1 MSNPEEL
8 IPILTVVAIVLVV
21 IIFVLIGI
29 WIFVVSR
36 EKKNNK
42 EKESGEDAEKNGMYN
57 MQSIMDFME
66 FEKIEDN
73 MIVQKKGKY
82 LMVLECQGINF
93 DLMSEMEMT
102 AVEQGFIEFL
112 NTLKFEIQLYVQ
124 TRTVNLE
131 DSLREYKLKFRDI
144 EDKYNVLQN
153 KYIQMKEAETGIY
166 SDKEIY
172 KAYVEYIRQKNKY
185 EYTRDIIADT
195 EKNSLN
201 SNVLHKKY
209 YIIISYYE
217 DEVNSQNY
225 SKDEIQNMVFNEL
238 YTRARSIMR
247 TLTRCEVNSKILDS
261 RALVELL
268 YNAYNRDDSDVF
280 STKMAMSS
288 GFDALYSTAPD
299 VLDKKMK
306 LINKQIEDE
315 GLKVANE
322 AISEARSDKEMM
334 IRIREENA
342 KNLIFDFAE
351 QLISENEDY
360 IGQDIAEDAK
370 VKVRRKQ
377 KTAEEGG
384 DNNETKEKK
393 TTTRRKKSVTN
404 Q

>member
-153 KYIQMKEAETGIY
+153 KYLQMKEAETGIY
-166 SDKEIY
+166 SEKEIY

-209 YIIISYYE
+209 YII
-217 DEVNSQNY
+217 
-225 SKDEIQNMVFNEL
+225 
-238 YTRARSIMR
+238 
-247 TLTRCEVNSKILDS
+247 
-261 RALVELL
+261 
-268 YNAYNRDDSDVF
+268 
-280 STKMAMSS
+280 
-288 GFDALYSTAPD
+288 
-299 VLDKKMK
+299 KK
-306 LINKQIEDE
+306 N
-315 GLKVANE
+315 
-322 AISEARSDKEMM
+322 
-334 IRIREENA
+334 
-342 KNLIFDFAE
+342 
-351 QLISENEDY
+351 
-360 IGQDIAEDAK
+360 
-370 VKVRRKQ
+370 
-377 KTAEEGG
+377 T
-384 DNNETKEKK
+384 
-393 TTTRRKKSVTN
+393 
-404 Q
+404 

>member
-217 DEVNSQNY
+217 DEVNTQNY

-342 KNLIFDFAE
+342 RNLIFDFAE

-377 KTAEEGG
+377 KEATKEGG
-384 DNNETKEKK
+384 KENEQEEKK
-393 TTTRRKKSVTN
+393 TRRGRTTKTK
-404 Q
+404 

>member
-131 DSLREYKLKFRDI
+131 DS
-144 EDKYNVLQN
+144 
-153 KYIQMKEAETGIY
+153 
-166 SDKEIY
+166 
-172 KAYVEYIRQKNKY
+172 
-185 EYTRDIIADT
+185 
-195 EKNSLN
+195 
-201 SNVLHKKY
+201 
-209 YIIISYYE
+209 
-217 DEVNSQNY
+217 
-225 SKDEIQNMVFNEL
+225 
-238 YTRARSIMR
+238 
-247 TLTRCEVNSKILDS
+247 
-261 RALVELL
+261 
-268 YNAYNRDDSDVF
+268 
-280 STKMAMSS
+280 
-288 GFDALYSTAPD
+288 
-299 VLDKKMK
+299 
-306 LINKQIEDE
+306 
-315 GLKVANE
+315 
-322 AISEARSDKEMM
+322 
-334 IRIREENA
+334 
-342 KNLIFDFAE
+342 
-351 QLISENEDY
+351 
-360 IGQDIAEDAK
+360 
-370 VKVRRKQ
+370 
-377 KTAEEGG
+377 
-384 DNNETKEKK
+384 
-393 TTTRRKKSVTN
+393 
-404 Q
+404 

>member
-8 IPILTVVAIVLVV
+8 IPILTVVAIILVV
-21 IIFVLIGI
+21 IIFALIGI

-217 DEVNSQNY
+217 DEVNTQNY

-342 KNLIFDFAE
+342 RNLIFDFAE

>member
-8 IPILTVVAIVLVV
+8 IPVLTIIAIILVV
-21 IIFVLIGI
+21 IIFILVGV
-29 WIFVVSR
+29 WFFVIYR
-36 EKKNNK
+36 EKKKSKDVDKNK
-42 EKESGEDAEKNGMYN
+42 KVNGVYDIK
-57 MQSIMDFME
+57 SIMDFME
-66 FEKIEDN
+66 FEKVEDN
-73 MIVQKKGKY
+73 MIIQKNGKY

-112 NTLKFEIQLYVQ
+112 NTLKFEIQIYVQ

-131 DSLREYKLKFRDI
+131 DSIREYKLKFRDI

-153 KYIQMKEAETGIY
+153 KYLQMKEAEPEIY
-166 SDKEIY
+166 SEKEIY
-172 KAYVEYIRQKNKY
+172 KAYFEYVRQRNKY
-185 EYTRDIIADT
+185 EYTKDIIADT
-195 EKNSLN
+195 EKSSLN

-209 YIIISYYE
+209 YIILSYYE
-217 DEVNSQNY
+217 SEVTTQNY

-238 YTRARSIMR
+238 YTRARSVMR
-247 TLTRCEVNSKILDS
+247 TLRRCEVNSKILDS

-268 YNAYNRDDSDVF
+268 YNAYNREDSDIF
-280 STKMAMSS
+280 STKMALNA

-299 VLDKKMK
+299 VLDKRMK

-322 AISEARSDKEMM
+322 AVSEARSDKEMM

-351 QLISENEDY
+351 QLISENQDY

-370 VKVRRKQ
+370 VKVRRKKQ
-377 KTAEEGG
+377 QATKEGG
-384 DNNETKEKK
+384 EDNEQEEKK
-393 TTTRRKKSVTN
+393 TRRRRTTTK

>member
-195 EKNSLN
+195 EK
-201 SNVLHKKY
+201 K
-209 YIIISYYE
+209 
-217 DEVNSQNY
+217 
-225 SKDEIQNMVFNEL
+225 
-238 YTRARSIMR
+238 
-247 TLTRCEVNSKILDS
+247 
-261 RALVELL
+261 
-268 YNAYNRDDSDVF
+268 
-280 STKMAMSS
+280 
-288 GFDALYSTAPD
+288 
-299 VLDKKMK
+299 
-306 LINKQIEDE
+306 
-315 GLKVANE
+315 
-322 AISEARSDKEMM
+322 
-334 IRIREENA
+334 
-342 KNLIFDFAE
+342 
-351 QLISENEDY
+351 
-360 IGQDIAEDAK
+360 
-370 VKVRRKQ
+370 
-377 KTAEEGG
+377 
-384 DNNETKEKK
+384 
-393 TTTRRKKSVTN
+393 
-404 Q
+404 

>member
-8 IPILTVVAIVLVV
+8 IPILTVVAIILVV
-21 IIFVLIGI
+21 IIFALIGI

-36 EKKNNK
+36 DKKK
-42 EKESGEDAEKNGMYN
+42 EKETDENAEKNGMYN

-131 DSLREYKLKFRDI
+131 DSLRDYKLKFRDI

-153 KYIQMKEAETGIY
+153 KYLQMKEAETGIY
-166 SDKEIY
+166 SEKEIY
-172 KAYVEYIRQKNKY
+172 KAYVEYVRQKNKY

-217 DEVNSQNY
+217 DEVNTQNY

-342 KNLIFDFAE
+342 RNLIFDFAE

>member
-153 KYIQMKEAETGIY
+153 KYLQMKEAETGIY

-299 VLDKKMK
+299 VLDKRMK

>member
-153 KYIQMKEAETGIY
+153 KYLQMKEAETGIY
-166 SDKEIY
+166 SEKEIY

-280 STKMAMSS
+280 STKMT
-288 GFDALYSTAPD
+288 GIL
-299 VLDKKMK
+299 
-306 LINKQIEDE
+306 
-315 GLKVANE
+315 
-322 AISEARSDKEMM
+322 
-334 IRIREENA
+334 
-342 KNLIFDFAE
+342 
-351 QLISENEDY
+351 
-360 IGQDIAEDAK
+360 
-370 VKVRRKQ
+370 
-377 KTAEEGG
+377 
-384 DNNETKEKK
+384 
-393 TTTRRKKSVTN
+393 
-404 Q
+404 

>member
-153 KYIQMKEAETGIY
+153 KYLQMKEAETGIY
-166 SDKEIY
+166 SEKEIY

-217 DEVNSQNY
+217 DEVNTQNY

-342 KNLIFDFAE
+342 RNLIFDFAE

>member
-29 WIFVVSR
+29 WIFFFFL

-217 DEVNSQNY
+217 DEVNTQNY

-342 KNLIFDFAE
+342 RNLIFDFAE

>member
-217 DEVNSQNY
+217 DEVNTQNY

>member
-153 KYIQMKEAETGIY
+153 KYLQMKEAETGIY
-166 SDKEIY
+166 SEKEIY

-247 TLTRCEVNSKILDS
+247 TLTRCKVNSKILDS

-299 VLDKKMK
+299 VLDKRMK

>member
-21 IIFVLIGI
+21 IIFALIGI
-29 WIFVVSR
+29 WIFVVSKD
-36 EKKNNK
+36 KKKQK
-42 EKESGEDAEKNGMYN
+42 ETDEDTQKNGMYN

-153 KYIQMKEAETGIY
+153 KYLQMKEAEQGIY
-166 SDKEIY
+166 SEKEIY
-172 KAYVEYIRQKNKY
+172 KAYVEYVRQKNKY
-185 EYTRDIIADT
+185 EYTKDIIADT

-217 DEVNSQNY
+217 DEVNTQNY

-299 VLDKKMK
+299 VLDKRMK

-377 KTAEEGG
+377 KAAEEGG
-384 DNNETKEKK
+384 DSNETKEKK
-393 TTTRRKKSVTN
+393 TTRRKRTVTN
-404 Q
+404 K

>member
-217 DEVNSQNY
+217 DEVNTQNY

-342 KNLIFDFAE
+342 RNLIFDFAE